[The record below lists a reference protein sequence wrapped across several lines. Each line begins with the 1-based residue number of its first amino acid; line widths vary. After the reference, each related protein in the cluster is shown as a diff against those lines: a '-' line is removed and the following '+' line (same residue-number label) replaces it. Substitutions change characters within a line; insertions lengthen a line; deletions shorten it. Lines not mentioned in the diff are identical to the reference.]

1 METTSI
7 FFDLDGT
14 LIDSKLD
21 LANSL
26 NAAFEA
32 FSLPTLDNE
41 RIYSFVGNGVRRLI
55 EDSLRFVNALD
66 RFDDVFYYFLSHY
79 DDHLLVNTR
88 LYDGVEETLEELKSK
103 DKKLF
108 VVTNKSFRFAY
119 KILKGLGVDKLFDEI
134 VGGDTFKAK
143 KPDPMPIIELSKRH
157 NVDLSYALVVGD
169 SENDLEAARR
179 IDVNA
184 AWAAYGFRDRDIL
197 KLYDVN
203 FVIEKPKELLKII
216 V

>member
-1 METTSI
+1 MKATSI

-66 RFDDVFYYFLSHY
+66 KFDDVFYYFLSHY
-79 DDHLLVNTR
+79 DEHLLVNTK
-88 LYDGVEETLEELKSK
+88 LYDGVEELLEKLKSK

-108 VVTNKSFRFAY
+108 VITNKSFRFAY

-134 VGGDTFKAK
+134 VGGDTFSAK
-143 KPDPMPIIELSKRH
+143 KPDPMPIIELSKKH
-157 NVDLSYALVVGD
+157 NVKLSSAIVVGD
-169 SENDLEAARR
+169 SENDIEAAKRAN
-179 IDVNA
+179 VSVG
-184 AWAAYGFRDRDIL
+184 WAAYGFRDREIL
-197 KLYDVN
+197 KLYNVD
-203 FVIEKPKELLKII
+203 FVIEKPKELLNVIE
-216 V
+216 